1 MERTSTASI
10 KAALLLVAA
19 LFALNVYRA
28 ATRDVTPG
36 EAWNYDRYIGV
47 SWQESLRQY
56 DVNNHV
62 LNTLLARYTTHALGR
77 KEIALRLPALFAGL
91 LYCWAAWRLC
101 RRIYSGWAFTLA
113 LALMTL
119 NPLVVDALSEARGYG
134 MAMAFW
140 LLALDRML
148 LYLQELDARNLNFSA
163 MWLALSVTA
172 CLTFVVPVLS
182 LALALTLIVHRTL
195 GRDLWLPLL
204 VFLFV
209 LLAIPLNRVLLSDF
223 AHGATSLRQTLA
235 ELTSL
240 SLGALPANARAL
252 AAVVRVGTGVLVAA
266 GLVVAAR
273 RSRAEPMLALTG
285 GTALLGFV
293 LLVLAHARLKAPFP
307 ERGAV
312 YFVPVLT
319 LLGLALFR
327 RAPKAM
333 LCLSAVCI
341 GIYVA
346 GLPVGAYL
354 DGREFAGSRAIA
366 KTLRA
371 DAGQRAARVAA
382 SPELE
387 PIINYYRARYR
398 QGNWTPVEPKPPTAG
413 YDYYVLTTADS
424 ALVERL
430 HLRVLRRSPGLLL
443 ASR

>member
-19 LFALNVYRA
+19 LFALSVYRA
-28 ATRDVTPG
+28 ATGDVTPG

-62 LNTLLARYTTHALGR
+62 LNTLLARYATHALGR
-77 KEIALRLPALFAGL
+77 KEIAIRLPALFAGL

-101 RRIYSGWAFTLA
+101 RRVYSGWAFTLA

-148 LYLQELDARNLNFSA
+148 LYLQELDAHNLNFSA

-172 CLTFVVPVLS
+172 CLTFVVPVLA
-182 LALALTLIVHRTL
+182 LALALTLIVRRSL

-240 SLGALPANARAL
+240 SLGALPVNAKVL

-266 GLVVAAR
+266 GLIVATR

-285 GTALLGFV
+285 GTAVIGLV
-293 LLVLAHARLKAPFP
+293 LLILAHARLKAPFP
-307 ERGAV
+307 ERGSV

-327 RAPKAM
+327 HALKAM
-333 LCLSAVCI
+333 LCLSAISI

-346 GLPVGAYL
+346 GLPINTYL
-354 DGREFAGSRAIA
+354 DGQEFAGSRAIA
-366 KTLRA
+366 KALRA
-371 DAGQRAARVAA
+371 DAGQRAVRIAA

-398 QGNWTPVEPKPPTAG
+398 QGNWTPVEPKPPTDG
-413 YDYYVLTTADS
+413 YDYYVLTTAD
-424 ALVERL
+424 AAFVERL